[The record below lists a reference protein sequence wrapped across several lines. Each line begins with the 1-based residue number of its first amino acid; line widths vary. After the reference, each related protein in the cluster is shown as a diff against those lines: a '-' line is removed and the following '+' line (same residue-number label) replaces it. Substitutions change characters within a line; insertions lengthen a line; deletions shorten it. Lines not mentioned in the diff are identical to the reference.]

1 MKTFIMIFV
10 IIFSLKSFP
19 QNSTITVKSKI
30 NYLLGLAL
38 GNPNDVNAVGGLY
51 YKNYGIKISGGAW
64 LIKKYGIQIDLE
76 YVLSSQKDIKHQL
89 SFLFAYS
96 HNYKSSNQS
105 FFFLKTISEDLA
117 HDKYN
122 NSFYSGIAYSF
133 SWRGFFIQLGPA
145 WGTGNFEKPKL
156 VSQLGYFYFFD

>member
-64 LIKKYGIQIDLE
+64 LIKKIWCPDRFRICT
-76 YVLSSQKDIKHQL
+76 
-89 SFLFAYS
+89 LF
-96 HNYKSSNQS
+96 
-105 FFFLKTISEDLA
+105 
-117 HDKYN
+117 
-122 NSFYSGIAYSF
+122 
-133 SWRGFFIQLGPA
+133 
-145 WGTGNFEKPKL
+145 PKR
-156 VSQLGYFYFFD
+156 Y